1 LATRKNRQSEK
12 RKARENKFPYNVALM
27 KRFLEFI
34 LRIFPVLAVISA
46 ILFFCPPSSRAQEED
61 TRFLAMDVKGKVMIY
76 RNQQDETGRFHTGQ
90 KCDDGDSIQTSSK
103 SEVVLQMKNRGY
115 VYLAPNTKVH
125 ISKLRRGDKGLQ
137 VRINLVKGRMLCQF
151 EKAPTLP
158 FEMPAGKLL
167 CRAHSNLFE
176 FIRKKEAV
184 QVVCFDGSIVASA
197 GGKVVMVKSG
207 QLVKFDNGRFRYRI
221 ASLRS
226 DVEGHLQAWKDRLKE
241 LQPKKPVKK
250 I

>member
-1 LATRKNRQSEK
+1 
-12 RKARENKFPYNVALM
+12 M
-27 KRFLEFI
+27 KRSLDFI
-34 LRIFPVLAVISA
+34 LRIFPALVVISA
-46 ILFFCPPSSRAQEED
+46 ILFFCPPYSRAQEDD
-61 TRFLAMDVKGKVMIY
+61 TRFQAVDVKGKVLIY
-76 RNQQDETGRFHTGQ
+76 RDQQDETGHLRTGQ

-103 SEVVLQMKNRGY
+103 SDAVLQLKNRGY

-137 VRINLVKGRMLCQF
+137 IRINLAKGRMLCQF
-151 EKAPTLP
+151 EKALTPP

-176 FIRKKEAV
+176 FIRKKEMV
-184 QVVCFDGSIVASA
+184 QAVCFEGSIVASA

-221 ASLRS
+221 SSLRS

-241 LQPKKPVKK
+241 LQPKKPAK
-250 I
+250 